1 MSQPIA
7 STRIFTNLPTAA
19 RRQSK
24 PGWRTFGIAMI
35 ALALA
40 FGLAIYSGAAAQVG
54 AVWAAGA
61 AALAALGLAGWV
73 AVTIVPALARRT
85 RIRLFVSR
93 VDYRVTREG
102 VIFLVVVCV
111 VASAALNTGNNL
123 LFLIL
128 GCLLAVIIVSGV
140 LSRTTL
146 SDIELQL
153 ELPEHVFAGE
163 PAPAVVELRNL
174 KLALPSFALT
184 VANLAP
190 SKRHADPAG
199 VLLGRPVYFPY
210 LPRRQSVRN
219 NVELLFPRRGIYRQ
233 DALGLRT
240 RFPFGFLEKTR
251 RLPAA
256 AEVVVFPS
264 IQPTDTFYEVLPL
277 LSGELES
284 YQRGRGHDLYAIRN
298 FVETDNARFVDW
310 KASAKSGAFKVREF
324 AREDERRVLIALDT
338 APVSADKFE
347 RAVSLCACLA
357 WHFYELESVI
367 GFRALQAEIPLA
379 PAADNVYDV
388 LRQLAGAQ
396 CATSKPT
403 RDFLNELAG
412 EPDVFKIVL
421 TNRPRGSIPTSL
433 WTSSYIVF
441 FDSL

>member
-1 MSQPIA
+1 MV
-7 STRIFTNLPTAA
+7 
-19 RRQSK
+19 
-24 PGWRTFGIAMI
+24 
-35 ALALA
+35 ALAVA

-61 AALAALGLAGWV
+61 AAIAALGLAGWV
-73 AVTIVPALARRT
+73 AVTIVPALARRA
-85 RIRLFVSR
+85 RIPWIATR
-93 VDYRVTREG
+93 VDYRMTREG
-102 VIFLVVVCV
+102 AIFLVAVFV
-111 VASAALNTGNNL
+111 VALAAMNTGNNL

-128 GCLLAVIIVSGV
+128 GCLLAAIIASGV
-140 LSRTTL
+140 VSRATI
-146 SDIELQL
+146 SGIELEL
-153 ELPEHVFAGE
+153 ELPDHVFAGV
-163 PAPAVVELRNL
+163 PAPAVIELRNL
-174 KLALPSFALT
+174 KHTLPSFALT
-184 VANLAP
+184 VVNLPAP
-190 SKRHADPAG
+190 KKNSAPATA
-199 VLLGRPVYFPY
+199 LLDRPVYFPY

-219 NVELLFPRRGIYRQ
+219 HVELLFPRRGIYRQ
-233 DALGLRT
+233 DALGLRS

-251 RLPAA
+251 RLPAE

-264 IQPTDTFYEVLPL
+264 IQATDTFYEVLPL

-310 KASAKSGAFKVREF
+310 KATAKSGALKVREF

-338 APVSADKFE
+338 APASAEKFE
-347 RAVSLCACLA
+347 RAVSFCACLA

-367 GFRALQAEIPLA
+367 GFRAPQSEIPLG

-388 LRQLAGAQ
+388 LRQLAAIEP
-396 CATSKPT
+396 AASKPT
-403 RDFLNELAG
+403 RDFLNELAA

-421 TNRPRGSIPTSL
+421 TSRPRGSIPTSL